1 MSKGYYN
8 YDIWSIANEVIK
20 PFVHPG
26 MTIYAEIVGFMPDGS
41 YIQKDYDY
49 KCVYHPKLYDYSKM
63 NPQQMYDA
71 KLLLIY
77 KEEFMNGLLDK
88 WLIIVT
94 NME

>member
-1 MSKGYYN
+1 
-8 YDIWSIANEVIK
+8 
-20 PFVHPG
+20 
-26 MTIYAEIVGFMPDGS
+26 
-41 YIQKDYDY
+41 
-49 KCVYHPKLYDYSKM
+49 M